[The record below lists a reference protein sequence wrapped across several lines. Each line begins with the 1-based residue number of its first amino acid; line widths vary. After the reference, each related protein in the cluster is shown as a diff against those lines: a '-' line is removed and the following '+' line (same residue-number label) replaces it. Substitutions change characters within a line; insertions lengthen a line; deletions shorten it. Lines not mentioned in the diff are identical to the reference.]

1 MFKVGP
7 FHSLRNVSA
16 IVYSPCGTNIYQ
28 SPKAI
33 CFEYKITGYV
43 MDLEK
48 FNWSTLKN

>member
-16 IVYSPCGTNIYQ
+16 IVYSPCGINIYQ

-33 CFEYKITGYV
+33 CFGYKITDTSWILTSLIGV
-43 MDLEK
+43 P
-48 FNWSTLKN
+48 